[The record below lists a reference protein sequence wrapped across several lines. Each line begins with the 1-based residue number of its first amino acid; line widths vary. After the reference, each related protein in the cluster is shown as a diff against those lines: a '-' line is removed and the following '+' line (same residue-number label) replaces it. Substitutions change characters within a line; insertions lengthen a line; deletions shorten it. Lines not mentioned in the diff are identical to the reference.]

1 MSAAKGVIAKV
12 KPAPVTREIAAWL
25 AKLRH
30 EDIPAETRHALR
42 LLVTDTFGA
51 TLAGLG
57 QPWTK
62 SVTAW
67 AERGALPAG
76 AKGLATVWGE
86 PTARFRPSDA
96 ALVNGTA
103 AHAFELDDFHN
114 AKLHPGAVVIPAAM
128 AVAEARGIDGKR
140 LETAITAGY
149 EVMIRTSLAL
159 DPSEG
164 RLRGWHLTAICGTFG
179 AAAAAAVLMGL
190 DAERTAWAL
199 GLAGT
204 QSGGLFAFNADGTM
218 SKRLHPGRAAQAGIM
233 AAELAELGLSG
244 PTQIYEA
251 EDGGFLWAY
260 SSKSKTGPLIDGLG
274 SKWHAT
280 DTTFKPYS
288 CCGSLHSYID
298 CAIDLRPRWKPGAR
312 VRAGVAEV
320 VNVQC
325 GYPYRPGSELN
336 AQMSIRYCIA
346 IALLDG
352 AALPG
357 QFTPERIA
365 DPAVTRLAQAIE
377 VSHDPAQDKLYPGRY
392 AAWVEIESAPKSN
405 SFERNERLDPS
416 GHPSNPARD
425 RTLMEKYNRLAGTVI
440 GAGPAARLAAEIGA
454 IERTNAAKLVRLLA
468 LPR

>member
-1 MSAAKGVIAKV
+1 MTAASIAKV
-12 KPAPVTREIAAWL
+12 KPAPVTRIVANWL
-25 AKLRH
+25 AGLRH
-30 EDIPAETRHALR
+30 DDVPDHVRKALR
-42 LLVTDTFGA
+42 LLITDTLGA
-51 TLAGLG
+51 TLAGLD

-62 SVTAW
+62 SVATW
-67 AERGALPAG
+67 ARRGALPAG
-76 AKGLATVWGE
+76 TPGLATEWGQPE
-86 PTARFRPSDA
+86 ARLRPSDA

-114 AKLHPGAVVIPAAM
+114 AKLHPGAVVIPAAL
-128 AVAEARGIDGKR
+128 AVAEARGSDMRR
-140 LETAITAGY
+140 LETAIAAGY

-164 RLRGWHLTAICGTFG
+164 RLRGWHLTAICGTYG

-190 DAERTAWAL
+190 DREKTAWAL

-233 AAELAELGLSG
+233 AAELAELGFSG

-260 SSKSKTGPLIDGLG
+260 SSKSRTGPLIDGLG
-274 SKWHAT
+274 IKWHGA
-280 DTTFKPYS
+280 DTTFKPYA

-298 CAIDLRPRWKPGAR
+298 CAVALRPHWKPGAR
-312 VRAGVAEV
+312 IRVGVAEV

-325 GYPYRPGSELN
+325 GYAYEQGSELN
-336 AQMSIRYCIA
+336 AQMSIRYCTA

-352 AALPG
+352 GALPA

-365 DPAVTRLAQAIE
+365 DPAVTKLAQSIE
-377 VSHDPAQDKLYPGRY
+377 VSHDPEQDKLYPGRFSG
-392 AAWVEIESAPKSN
+392 WVEIEQSPGSN
-405 SFERNERLDPS
+405 QFERNARLDPS
-416 GHPSNPARD
+416 GHPNNPDRD
-425 RTLMEKYNRLAGTVI
+425 RALMDKFHRLAQPVI
-440 GAGPAARLAAEIGA
+440 GAASMEKLAAEIAGLETSNPRR
-454 IERTNAAKLVRLLA
+454 IVSLLVPAR
-468 LPR
+468 

>member
-1 MSAAKGVIAKV
+1 MTASSIAKV
-12 KPAPVTREIAAWL
+12 KPAPVTRTVANWL
-25 AKLRH
+25 AGLKHQDVPPNL
-30 EDIPAETRHALR
+30 RHALR

-51 TLAGLG
+51 TLAGLD

-62 SVTAW
+62 SVAAW
-67 AERGALPAG
+67 ADRGALPVG
-76 AKGLATVWGE
+76 TKGLATAWGE
-86 PTARFRPSDA
+86 PSPRLRPSDA

-103 AHAFELDDFHN
+103 AHAFEMDDFHN

-128 AVAEARGIDGKR
+128 AMAEARGVDGAR
-140 LETAITAGY
+140 LETAIAAGY

-179 AAAAAAVLMGL
+179 AAAAAAVIMGL

-260 SSKSKTGPLIDGLG
+260 SSKSKTGPLIEALG
-274 SKWHAT
+274 QKWHGV

-298 CAIDLRPRWKPGAR
+298 CAVALRPQWKPGQR

-325 GYPYRPGSELN
+325 GYPYAHGTELN

-352 AALPG
+352 AALPP

-392 AAWVEIESAPKSN
+392 AAWVEIEKTPGSN
-405 SFERNERLDPS
+405 QFARHERLDPS
-416 GHPSNPARD
+416 GHPSNPDRD
-425 RTLMEKYNRLAGTVI
+425 RALLAKYDRLAPPVI
-440 GAGPAARLAAEIGA
+440 GRASAEALAAA
-454 IERTNAAKLVRLLA
+454 IATLERTTAKALVGLLA
-468 LPR
+468 RR

>member
-1 MSAAKGVIAKV
+1 MTASTIARV
-12 KPAPVTREIAAWL
+12 KPVPVTRIVAEWL
-25 AKLRH
+25 AGLKH
-30 EDIPAETRHALR
+30 DDVPASVRKALR
-42 LLVTDTFGA
+42 LLVVDTLGA
-51 TLAGLG
+51 TLAGLD
-57 QPWTK
+57 QPWTR
-62 SVTAW
+62 SVATW
-67 AERGALPAG
+67 AERGALPVG
-76 AKGLATVWGE
+76 TKGLATAWGE
-86 PTARFRPSDA
+86 RQARFRPHDA

-128 AVAEARGIDGKR
+128 AVAEARGCDGRR
-140 LETAITAGY
+140 LETAIAAGY

-164 RLRGWHLTAICGTFG
+164 RLRGWHLTAICGTYG

-260 SSKSKTGPLIDGLG
+260 SAKSRTGPLVDGLG
-274 SKWHAT
+274 QKWNGE

-298 CAIDLRPRWKPGAR
+298 CAVALRPRWTPAQR

-325 GYPYRPGSELN
+325 GYPYAQGSELN

-346 IALLDG
+346 VALLDG
-352 AALPG
+352 AALPA

-377 VSHDPAQDKLYPGRY
+377 ISHDPAQDKLYPGRY
-392 AAWVEIESAPKSN
+392 AAWVEIESGAGSN
-405 SFERNERLDPS
+405 TFERNERLDPS
-416 GHPSNPARD
+416 GHPSNPDRERSLMAKYANLAPPVLGAQRATALSTAIADLD
-425 RTLMEKYNRLAGTVI
+425 RTDAATLVDMLARN
-440 GAGPAARLAAEIGA
+440 P
-454 IERTNAAKLVRLLA
+454 
-468 LPR
+468 

>member
-1 MSAAKGVIAKV
+1 MTATAAKKV
-12 KPAPVTREIAAWL
+12 KPAPVTRIVAEWVAG
-25 AKLRH
+25 LRH
-30 EDIPAETRHALR
+30 EDIPANARHALR

-51 TLAGLG
+51 TLAGLD

-62 SVTAW
+62 SVAAW
-67 AERGALPAG
+67 VERGALPAG
-76 AKGLATVWGE
+76 GQGLATQWGE
-86 PTARFRPSDA
+86 RQARFRPSDA
-96 ALVNGTA
+96 ALINGTA

-128 AVAEARGIDGKR
+128 AMAEARGVDGRR
-140 LETAITAGY
+140 LETAIAAGY

-179 AAAAAAVLMGL
+179 AAAAAAVIMGL

-260 SSKSKTGPLIDGLG
+260 SSKSRTGPLIDGLG
-274 SKWHAT
+274 QKWHGA
-280 DTTFKPYS
+280 DSTFKPYS

-298 CAIDLRPRWKPGAR
+298 CAVALRPQWKPGQR
-312 VRAGVAEV
+312 VRVGVAEV

-325 GYPYRPGSELN
+325 GYPYEQGSELN
-336 AQMSIRYCIA
+336 AQMSIRYCTA

-365 DPAVTRLAQAIE
+365 DSAVTKLAKAIE
-377 VSHDPAQDKLYPGRY
+377 VNHDPEQDKLYPGRY
-392 AAWVEIESAPKSN
+392 AAWVEVETAPGSN
-405 SFERNERLDPS
+405 TFARNERLDPS
-416 GHPSNPARD
+416 GHPSNPDRD
-425 RTLMEKYNRLAGTVI
+425 RSLLAKFNV
-440 GAGPAARLAAEIGA
+440 LAPPVVGEG
-454 IERTNAAKLVRLLA
+454 NAAKLAKAVQSIETSSAAEISKLLVRQA
-468 LPR
+468 

>member
-1 MSAAKGVIAKV
+1 MTATSVKKV
-12 KPAPVTREIAAWL
+12 KPAPVTRIVADWVAG
-25 AKLRH
+25 LRH
-30 EDIPAETRHALR
+30 EHIPPNARHPLR

-51 TLAGLG
+51 AMAGLD

-62 SVTAW
+62 SVAAW
-67 AERGALPAG
+67 VDRGALPAG
-76 AKGLATVWGE
+76 TKGLATQWGE
-86 PTARFRPSDA
+86 ATARLRPSDA
-96 ALVNGTA
+96 ALINGTA

-128 AVAEARGIDGKR
+128 AMAEARGVDGRR
-140 LETAITAGY
+140 LETAIAAGY

-164 RLRGWHLTAICGTFG
+164 RLRGWHLTAVCGTYG
-179 AAAAAAVLMGL
+179 AATAAAVIMGL

-218 SKRLHPGRAAQAGIM
+218 SKRLHPGRAAQSGIM

-251 EDGGFLWAY
+251 EDGGFLWAF

-274 SKWHAT
+274 QKWHGA
-280 DTTFKPYS
+280 DSTFKPYS

-298 CAIDLRPRWKPGAR
+298 CAVALRPQWKPGQR
-312 VRAGVAEV
+312 IRAGVAEV

-325 GYPYRPGSELN
+325 GYPYEQGSELN

-352 AALPG
+352 AALPA

-365 DPAVTRLAQAIE
+365 DPAVTKLAKAIE
-377 VSHDPAQDKLYPGRY
+377 ISHDPEQDKLYPGRY
-392 AAWVEIESAPKSN
+392 AAWVEIEKAPGSN
-405 SFERNERLDPS
+405 VFARNERLDPS
-416 GHPSNPARD
+416 GHPSNPDRD
-425 RTLMEKYNRLAGTVI
+425 RS
-440 GAGPAARLAAEIGA
+440 
-454 IERTNAAKLVRLLA
+454 LLA
-468 LPR
+468 KYGVLAPPVLGKANAETLATAIQGLEKATAGGLTKLMARSA